1 MPMTGE
7 GCEKNNQSNACCIFR
22 WVGITIF
29 WVGSGQKS
37 FRIVLGLVKVSNTMK
52 QVDVQQM
59 KCQLDLAEE
68 MRNGV
73 LSVDGGM

>member
-1 MPMTGE
+1 MSKITSQMRVVF
-7 GCEKNNQSNACCIFR
+7 C

-37 FRIVLGLVKVSNTMK
+37 FRILLGLVKVSNTMK

-59 KCQLDLAEE
+59 KCQLDWTEE
-68 MRNGV
+68 MEMGCLV
-73 LSVDGGM
+73 EM

>member
-1 MPMTGE
+1 MRVVF
-7 GCEKNNQSNACCIFR
+7 C
-22 WVGITIF
+22 WVGISIF

-37 FRIVLGLVKVSNTMK
+37 FRILLGLVKVSNTMK

-68 MRNGV
+68 MRNGI
-73 LSVDGGM
+73 LGGDVACVW